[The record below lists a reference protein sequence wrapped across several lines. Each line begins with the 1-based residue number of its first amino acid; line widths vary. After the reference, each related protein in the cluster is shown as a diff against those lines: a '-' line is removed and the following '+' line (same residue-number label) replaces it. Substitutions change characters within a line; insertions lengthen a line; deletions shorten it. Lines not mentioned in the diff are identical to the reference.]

1 MDIFSVFTLCGGL
14 AFFLYGMTVMSKSL
28 EKMAGGKLERMLK
41 RMTSSP
47 FKSLLLGAGITI
59 AIQSSS
65 AMTVMLVG
73 LVNSGVMEL
82 RQTIGII
89 MGSNIGTT
97 LTAWILS
104 LTGIESENVFV
115 NLLKPENFSP
125 LIALAGI
132 LLIMGSKR
140 QRRRDV
146 GRIMMGFAILMY
158 GMELMSGA
166 VSPLAEMPQ
175 FAGLL
180 TAFENPLLGVLVG
193 AVFTGIIQSSAASV
207 AILQALAMTGSITY
221 GMAIPIIMGQNIGTC
236 VTALIS
242 SIGVNRNAKRVAVVH
257 ISFNVIGTAVCLILF
272 YGGDMIL
279 HFTFLN
285 QAVGAVGIAFCHTAF
300 NVFTTILLLP
310 FSRQLE
316 KLARRLVRT
325 EDTRESFAFLD
336 PLLLRTPGA
345 AVSESVAMAG
355 RMGQAA
361 RENICLATDQLS
373 QYSRERETQIL
384 QNEDKLDIYEDRLS
398 SYLVEISQ
406 HGLSMQDMRTVSRL
420 LHAIGDFERIGD
432 HAVNIQE
439 SAQELHDKEL
449 RFSDSAREE
458 LQVLLSALDDILDL
472 TIRSFQAADVETARR
487 VEPLEE
493 TIDQLIEEIRSRH
506 IQRLQAGQCTIQL
519 GFVLSDLL
527 TNIERASDHCSN
539 IAVSV
544 IEECSGGPGRH
555 AYLQEVKAGGA
566 FGETGRNT
574 ISPRHDGK
582 RTGSVS
588 TRRRACFLSFRY
600 SRPLSEGKYPY
611 LTENRRNPYVCGS
624 EEQRD
629 PEKPHAGLCGRKPGP
644 EPLHLCRLRLP
655 PAEAA
660 CGGGGVPLHCG
671 PGEGARGDF
680 LQPHERAG
688 GPDRGHRRHLSR
700 GPDERC
706 EGAAPQGAA

>member
-257 ISFNVIGTAVCLILF
+257 ISFNVIGTALILF

-472 TIRSFQAADVETARR
+472 TIRSFQAADMETARR

-566 FGETGRNT
+566 FGE
-574 ISPRHDGK
+574 DL
-582 RTGSVS
+582 
-588 TRRRACFLSFRY
+588 RRDRK
-600 SRPLSEGKYPY
+600 KYH
-611 LTENRRNPYVCGS
+611 L
-624 EEQRD
+624 
-629 PEKPHAGLCGRKPGP
+629 PEA
-644 EPLHLCRLRLP
+644 
-655 PAEAA
+655 
-660 CGGGGVPLHCG
+660 
-671 PGEGARGDF
+671 
-680 LQPHERAG
+680 
-688 GPDRGHRRHLSR
+688 
-700 GPDERC
+700 
-706 EGAAPQGAA
+706 

>member
-336 PLLLRTPGA
+336 PLCCGPPARQSAKALPW
-345 AVSESVAMAG
+345 
-355 RMGQAA
+355 QAA
-361 RENICLATDQLS
+361 W
-373 QYSRERETQIL
+373 
-384 QNEDKLDIYEDRLS
+384 DK
-398 SYLVEISQ
+398 
-406 HGLSMQDMRTVSRL
+406 
-420 LHAIGDFERIGD
+420 
-432 HAVNIQE
+432 
-439 SAQELHDKEL
+439 
-449 RFSDSAREE
+449 
-458 LQVLLSALDDILDL
+458 
-472 TIRSFQAADVETARR
+472 
-487 VEPLEE
+487 P
-493 TIDQLIEEIRSRH
+493 
-506 IQRLQAGQCTIQL
+506 
-519 GFVLSDLL
+519 
-527 TNIERASDHCSN
+527 
-539 IAVSV
+539 
-544 IEECSGGPGRH
+544 PGRTS
-555 AYLQEVKAGGA
+555 AWRRTSSPSTAGS
-566 FGETGRNT
+566 GR
-574 ISPRHDGK
+574 PRSCRTRTSWTFT
-582 RTGSVS
+582 RTGSAATWWRSPS
-588 TRRRACFLSFRY
+588 TGCPCRICARFPACSTP
-600 SRPLSEGKYPY
+600 SGTSS
-611 LTENRRNPYVCGS
+611 GS
-624 EEQRD
+624 ATM
-629 PEKPHAGLCGRKPGP
+629 P
-644 EPLHLCRLRLP
+644 
-655 PAEAA
+655 
-660 CGGGGVPLHCG
+660 
-671 PGEGARGDF
+671 
-680 LQPHERAG
+680 
-688 GPDRGHRRHLSR
+688 
-700 GPDERC
+700 
-706 EGAAPQGAA
+706 

>member
-527 TNIERASDHCSN
+527 TNIERAADHCSN
-539 IAVSV
+539 IAGSV

-566 FGETGRNT
+566 FGE
-574 ISPRHDGK
+574 DL
-582 RTGSVS
+582 
-588 TRRRACFLSFRY
+588 RRDRK
-600 SRPLSEGKYPY
+600 KYH
-611 LTENRRNPYVCGS
+611 L
-624 EEQRD
+624 
-629 PEKPHAGLCGRKPGP
+629 PEA
-644 EPLHLCRLRLP
+644 
-655 PAEAA
+655 
-660 CGGGGVPLHCG
+660 
-671 PGEGARGDF
+671 
-680 LQPHERAG
+680 
-688 GPDRGHRRHLSR
+688 
-700 GPDERC
+700 
-706 EGAAPQGAA
+706 